1 MSSLLPSAAV
11 IDRFL
16 SAALRG
22 DAPEWPWD
30 AGRAVTAAVM
40 ARIDLH
46 GVSVLLHEN
55 GNPRSWP
62 DAIRA
67 ALRERGLAQGMWELR
82 HQHLLGDTLQA
93 LRQADI
99 RPVLLKGTALAYSLY
114 RSPIQRTRADTDL
127 LIAEQDRE
135 RCDQVLQAAGYRR
148 AVAVSGEHVNY
159 QATYTRELPG
169 QTHALDLHWRIS
181 NSELLAGLFTYE
193 ELRRTAEP
201 LPRLGPD
208 ALGIDRISALLHAC
222 FHRSVHQHHPYH
234 VDGIAHHEPNR
245 LVWLKDID
253 LLVRSLTPDEWRQAG
268 RQARDKG
275 LGAVCLDGLGQA
287 RVQLH
292 TPLPAD
298 TASVFA
304 PAALEAPRR
313 YLAAGPLEQQW
324 LDFQALGTS
333 QRKLK
338 FLRELFFPPAAYMR
352 ASSHS
357 GRGPL
362 AWLYLRR
369 ATKGLVKGLTRRH
382 RG

>member
-1 MSSLLPSAAV
+1 MLLPSPAV

-16 SAALRG
+16 AAALRG

-30 AGRAVTAAVM
+30 AGREVAAAVM

-46 GVSVLLHEN
+46 GIAVLLHEN
-55 GNPRSWP
+55 GKPRSWP
-62 DAIRA
+62 DTIRT

-82 HQHLLGDTLQA
+82 HQQLLGEVLHD
-93 LRQADI
+93 LRKAGIQ
-99 RPVLLKGTALAYSLY
+99 PVLLKGTALAYSLY

-127 LIAEQDRE
+127 LIAARDQQ
-135 RCDQVLQAAGYRR
+135 RCDQVLQAAGFQR
-148 AVAVSGEHVNY
+148 AAGVSGEHVSY
-159 QATYTRELPG
+159 QASYLRQVPG

-208 ALGIDRISALLHAC
+208 ALGVDRISALLHAC
-222 FHRSVHQHHPYH
+222 FHRSVHKRHPYH
-234 VDGIAHHEPNR
+234 VDGTAHHEANR

-253 LLVRSLTPDEWRQAG
+253 LLVRSFSTDEWVQAG
-268 RQARDKG
+268 RQARLKG
-275 LGAVCLDGLGQA
+275 LGAVCMDGLGQA

-292 TPLPAD
+292 TPLRAD
-298 TASVFA
+298 MASVFA
-304 PAALEAPRR
+304 PSAPEAPQQ
-313 YLAAGPLEQQW
+313 YLAGSPLKQQW
-324 LDFQALGTS
+324 MDFQALGT
-333 QRKLK
+333 RERRLR
-338 FLRELFFPPAAYMR
+338 FLRELFFPPADYMR

-369 ATKGLVKGLTRRH
+369 ATKGLAKSLLH
-382 RG
+382 RPKA